1 MNLIDLIKH
10 VANLP
15 ICVRFVHFF
24 NRESLQLFGRLLYDV
39 LVPLVTDL
47 LVRSYA
53 GWLLL
58 DDF

>member
-1 MNLIDLIKH
+1 MNLIDLIEH
-10 VANLP
+10 VADLP

>member
-1 MNLIDLIKH
+1 MNLIDLIEH
-10 VANLP
+10 VADLS

-24 NRESLQLFGRLLYDV
+24 NRESLQLLGRLLHNV

-47 LVRSYA
+47 LARGYA
-53 GWLLL
+53 RLLLL